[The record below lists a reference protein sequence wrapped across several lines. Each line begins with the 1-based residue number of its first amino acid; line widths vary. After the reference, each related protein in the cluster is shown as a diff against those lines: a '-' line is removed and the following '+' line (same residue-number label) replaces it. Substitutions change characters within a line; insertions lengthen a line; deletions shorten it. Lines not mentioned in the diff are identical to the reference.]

1 MQGRCLHIFNFVSG
15 STRRG
20 LDTAFSLIV
29 YTCKGSTSA
38 RSFNP
43 ESDDEDCDQPE
54 ARNDG
59 ESSNQSGTESEQKK
73 DVQPPL
79 AKKKCA
85 TSKQRVWSE
94 INRWHRI
101 YSTDADFLIFF
112 RRELDELN
120 SSSGLLHIPGSHKD
134 SKK

>member
-1 MQGRCLHIFNFVSG
+1 M
-15 STRRG
+15 G
-20 LDTAFSLIV
+20 LDTVFSLQV
-29 YTCKGSTSA
+29 YTCKGTMSA

-43 ESDDEDCDQPE
+43 ESDDQDADQQE

-59 ESSNQSGTESEQKK
+59 ESSNQSGNESKQEE
-73 DVQPPL
+73 DVQPQP
-79 AKKKCA
+79 AKKKRSA
-85 TSKQRVWSE
+85 SEQRVWTE
-94 INRWHRI
+94 MNRWHRI
-101 YSTDADFLIFF
+101 DSTDAEILIFI